1 MDIET
6 YQDLE
11 AVATVDE
18 PEDATF
24 ATIGAVYEDGVS
36 LIFDGME
43 EATEKHYPCNS
54 FVVFAAGDRVRILKD
69 SGTYVVEYP
78 VGAPRTAFVAD
89 SATEA
94 EHAATASEA
103 IHATNADNATHA
115 ANANY
120 ATSAG
125 SANSAS
131 SASNASNASKATQAT
146 LAMRVSDGGSSTSYY
161 VLLRYHSG
169 YYWIKSSMTGNWSK
183 ITTTT

>member
-11 AVATVDE
+11 AVATIDE

-78 VGAPRTAFVAD
+78 VGTPRTAFVAD

-94 EHAATASEA
+94 EHAATA
-103 IHATNADNATHA
+103 NNAT
-115 ANANY
+115 NANY

-125 SANSAS
+125 SATSATTATRAAHAMRLSDNGSTTAYILMAYSNGGYYIKAS
-131 SASNASNASKATQAT
+131 SA
-146 LAMRVSDGGSSTSYY
+146 GSWKRIDN
-161 VLLRYHSG
+161 V
-169 YYWIKSSMTGNWSK
+169 
-183 ITTTT
+183 

>member
-43 EATEKHYPCNS
+43 AATEKHYPCNS

-89 SATEA
+89 SAMEA
-94 EHAATASEA
+94 EHAATA
-103 IHATNADNATHA
+103 NNAT
-115 ANANY
+115 NANY

-125 SANSAS
+125 SATSATT
-131 SASNASNASKATQAT
+131 ATRAAH
-146 LAMRVSDGGSSTSYY
+146 AMRLADNGSTTAYILIAYSNCHRRYKNF
-161 VLLRYHSG
+161 LLQPSH
-169 YYWIKSSMTGNWSK
+169 KFFHLFF
-183 ITTTT
+183 